1 MTSTRFIQV
10 GPARLDE
17 ASGFP
22 NALRTSVHEAVA
34 AVAKE
39 EWHPP
44 RHVFLVNL
52 EREALRIPYRIYY
65 DPMVLRRELATS
77 EGDRRAILACLGTR
91 HYDGHLRQEC
101 LAELWSVREAWL
113 MPYVIQ
119 LASEYVVEIA
129 RDVADGITKM
139 DVPELAAFVRANP
152 AYLATLQRRV
162 TSYWSCYHRCAYP
175 DQNAYPGTKVVAYL
189 QKGF

>member
-1 MTSTRFIQV
+1 MTSMRFIQV
-10 GPARLDE
+10 GTERLDE

-22 NALRTSVHEAVA
+22 FALRTSVHEAVA
-34 AVAKE
+34 AVAKG

-44 RHVFLVNL
+44 RHVFLVNWEL
-52 EREALRIPYRIYY
+52 EALRIPYRIYY
-65 DPMVLRRELATS
+65 DPVLLRQELATS
-77 EGDRRAILACLGTR
+77 AGDRRTILACLGTR
-91 HYDGHLRQEC
+91 HYDGHLRQQC

-129 RDVADGITKM
+129 LDVADGIPKM
-139 DVPELAAFVRANP
+139 DVPKLATFVRANP

-175 DQNAYPGTKVVAYL
+175 DRSVYPGTRVVTYL
-189 QKGF
+189 QKSF

>member
-10 GPARLDE
+10 GIARLDE

-22 NALRTSVHEAVA
+22 YALRTSVHEAVA
-34 AVAKE
+34 AVAKG

-52 EREALRIPYRIYY
+52 ELAALRIPYRIYY
-65 DPMVLRRELATS
+65 DPMLLRRELATS
-77 EGDRRAILACLGTR
+77 DGDRRAILACLGTR
-91 HYDGHLRQEC
+91 HYDGYLRQEC
-101 LAELWSVREAWL
+101 LAELWAVREAWL
-113 MPYVIQ
+113 IPYVIQ
-119 LASEYVVEIA
+119 LAGEYVVEIA
-129 RDVADGITKM
+129 RDVVEGIPKM

-162 TSYWSCYHRCAYP
+162 TSYWSCYHRSAYP
-175 DQNAYPGTKVVAYL
+175 DRGAYPGTKVVTYL
-189 QKGF
+189 QKSF